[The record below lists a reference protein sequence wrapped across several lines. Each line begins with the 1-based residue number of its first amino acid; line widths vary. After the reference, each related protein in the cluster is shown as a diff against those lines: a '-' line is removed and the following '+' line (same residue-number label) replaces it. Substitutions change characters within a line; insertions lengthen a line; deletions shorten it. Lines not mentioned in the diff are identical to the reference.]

1 MNFVAD
7 PPPGSVVQFAI
18 YLMVTVDKTIK
29 IPLEAEA
36 VDDRLAGE
44 PPKAEAAFLFGTFLT
59 TTAVFGI
66 FFVQGILLARVLG
79 PEGRG
84 EFGSA
89 VLFAQQLLLY
99 VGLIG
104 GVDIVNR
111 YAKKEGINST
121 ALKYSAISLGLIT
134 GIATALVSLVLSA
147 VVFGIFE
154 TDKAYLIPF
163 CLLTCLFVP
172 FEHIH
177 LNVCAVDRGTDSYRR
192 YNVNRLLFASVFPL
206 LLLGLYLIGSHNL
219 VGELLLVF
227 VCLIF
232 VFARIV
238 GLLPTLRGLSFRQW
252 LNRSDIPQDVSAPSK
267 RRLIKEGIPYAWSM
281 FAAELFERMDVLL
294 IVLLAPVK
302 EAGFYFVAVPAAAL
316 LTIGPNALSVFTFNA
331 GASGRPIS
339 LSKAVK
345 VMSTTACFQLVSL
358 ALLWFLIPQIIV
370 WVYGSDFEPSIQFVW
385 YLLPACAIKGFL
397 QPLDAYLK
405 GVGKPIVGVWS
416 RITSIVA
423 MLLFVLFAFGSH
435 ELYSIPMAA
444 CFGQSVSMV
453 IMTTFVI
460 LEISNRNRDSE
471 MVT

>member
-1 MNFVAD
+1 
-7 PPPGSVVQFAI
+7 
-18 YLMVTVDKTIK
+18 MVIVDKTIN
-29 IPLEAEA
+29 IPLEAEL
-36 VDDRLAGE
+36 VDDKLAGD
-44 PPKAEAAFLFGTFLT
+44 PPKAEAAFLIGTFLT

-99 VGLIG
+99 VGLLG

-111 YAKKEGINST
+111 YAKKDGINPL
-121 ALKYSAISLGLIT
+121 ALKYSAISLALIT
-134 GIATALVSLVLSA
+134 GCLTALVSFVLSA
-147 VVFGIFE
+147 IVFGFFE

-177 LNVCAVDRGTDSYRR
+177 LNVSGVDRGTDAYRR
-192 YNVNRLLFASVFPL
+192 YNVNRLLFSSVFPL
-206 LLLGLYLIGSHNL
+206 SLLILYLTGILSTQGQQ
-219 VGELLLVF
+219 LLFIVCFVF
-227 VCLIF
+227 VL
-232 VFARIV
+232 ARVV
-238 GLLPTLRGLSFRQW
+238 GLLPTLRGLSFSQW
-252 LNRSDIPQDVSAPSK
+252 LNRDQIPQQVAAPNK
-267 RRLIKEGIPYAWSM
+267 RRLIKEGVPYAWSM
-281 FAAELFERMDVLL
+281 FATELFERLDVLL

-331 GASGRPIS
+331 GASGRTVS
-339 LSKAVK
+339 LGKATRVIAS
-345 VMSTTACFQLVSL
+345 VALFQLVSL
-358 ALLWFLIPQIIV
+358 ALLLLLIPQIIV
-370 WVYGSDFEPSIQFVW
+370 WIYGGEFEPSISFVW

-405 GVGKPIVGVWS
+405 GIGKPMVGVWS
-416 RITSIVA
+416 RTTSIFA
-423 MLLFVLFAFGSH
+423 MLIFVFFAFPSY

-444 CFGQSVSMV
+444 CFWAGG
-453 IMTTFVI
+453 
-460 LEISNRNRDSE
+460 
-471 MVT
+471 